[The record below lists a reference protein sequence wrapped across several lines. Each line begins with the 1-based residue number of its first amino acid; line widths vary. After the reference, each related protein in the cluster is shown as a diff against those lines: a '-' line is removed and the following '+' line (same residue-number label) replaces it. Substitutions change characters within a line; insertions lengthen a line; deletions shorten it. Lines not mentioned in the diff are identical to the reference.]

1 MSAVL
6 ASKIY
11 SAAEYIGVRERLC
24 RPTVVPTVSESNAA
38 GFFTVDIHIQRSLE
52 GSVASDE
59 SGLAHKGAAELGIL
73 GKRDGL
79 AHIFSA
85 AEGLAV
91 PSQLAVM
98 KFTFWVLEVP
108 VNFLGKVNWRILN
121 FLHWY

>member
-1 MSAVL
+1 M
-6 ASKIY
+6 Y
-11 SAAEYIGVRERLC
+11 C
-24 RPTVVPTVSESNAA
+24 RVNWGEGEAVPTDSGND
-38 GFFTVDIHIQRSLE
+38 GIGKQCGWIFKVDIHIQRSLE

-91 PSQLAVM
+91 PSQLAVL